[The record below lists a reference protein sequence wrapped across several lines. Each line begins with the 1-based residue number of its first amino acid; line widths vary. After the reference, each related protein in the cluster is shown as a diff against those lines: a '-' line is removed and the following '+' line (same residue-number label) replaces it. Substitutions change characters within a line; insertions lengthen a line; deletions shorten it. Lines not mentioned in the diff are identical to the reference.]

1 MEEVLYNEK
10 AINMKYKGS
19 VMKKRLFVII
29 NICLLLCMLMGC
41 SVRQKTT
48 TAPTL
53 QTEEKSGNVSEEEKT
68 PVTEDIAVVLSLDTK
83 NKIISLQSV
92 TTGEKQILTYTGGC
106 DIRDKYGEVIS
117 ITQIETGEIVDFSYV
132 ASKKKMYSMTVSNT
146 AWKYKDVRNL
156 VIDELENTMSIA
168 EDKYQFSN
176 MLVILSEDE
185 KAMLMDI
192 NSADT
197 LILRGIGKQVCSVVI
212 DKGHGYVKLENEDY
226 FIDGFVEIG
235 QEAVKPVTK
244 DMMLVVPEG
253 NYTMYISKNGVGGSK
268 SITVNRN
275 EEIVVDVG
283 DLKGAEIQQGG
294 VKFNITPEEAKLYI
308 DGTEMAHDEL
318 ITLKYGEHR
327 IKITAENFET
337 YSGTLKVRE
346 ILKELDIS
354 LESSENSDTTPTV
367 TPTGTVSPT
376 ITGEATVTPEG
387 TVTPVPTENTTP
399 TVTQSPTVTPKVDVI
414 LPGEDG
420 TDTTISDEASQ
431 DEENT
436 TSQTTSTG
444 SAKIYVTAPSSA
456 EVYLD
461 GNYMG
466 LVPISFSKTSG
477 THTITLRQEGY
488 QTKSYTVNVT
498 DDNEDT
504 TYTFSDMV
512 ANDD

>member
-1 MEEVLYNEK
+1 
-10 AINMKYKGS
+10 MKYKGS

-29 NICLLLCMLMGC
+29 NVCLLLCMLAGC
-41 SVRQKTT
+41 SVQKKTT
-48 TAPTL
+48 TAPAL
-53 QTEEKSGNVSEEEKT
+53 QTQEKSGNVSEEET
-68 PVTEDIAVVLSLDTK
+68 SPRTEDTAVVLSLDIE

-106 DIRDKYGEVIS
+106 DIRDKYNEVLS
-117 ITQIETGEIVDFSYV
+117 MTQVEPGEIVDFSYV
-132 ASKKKMYSMTVSNT
+132 ASKKKMYAMTISDT
-146 AWKYKDVRNL
+146 AWEYKDVRNL
-156 VIDELENTMSIA
+156 VIDELTNTMSIA

-176 MLVILSEDE
+176 MLVILSEEE

-192 NSADT
+192 NSCDT
-197 LILRGIGKQVCSVVI
+197 LILRGIGKQVCSIVI

-294 VKFNITPEEAKLYI
+294 VKFNITPENAKLYI

-318 ITLKYGEHR
+318 ITLKYGSHR
-327 IKITAENFET
+327 IKITADNYET
-337 YSGTLKVRE
+337 YTGTLKVKE

-354 LESSENSDTTPTV
+354 LESSEDSDATP
-367 TPTGTVSPT
+367 TPTGTITPT
-376 ITGEATVTPEG
+376 ITVTEGASVTPEG
-387 TVTPVPTENTTP
+387 TVTPQPTG
-399 TVTQSPTVTPKVDVI
+399 TVTSTVTTVASVTPQVTVI
-414 LPGEDG
+414 SPGEDG

-431 DEENT
+431 DETT

-444 SAKIYVTAPSSA
+444 SAKIYITAPSGA

-466 LVPISFSKTSG
+466 LAPISFSKTSG

-488 QTKSYTVNVT
+488 KTKSYTVNVT